1 LANNI
6 ITASS
11 KIRRLADCFKSL
23 RFRGIIRISP
33 INSARLNNDTE
44 PPPPPPLLNI
54 DFVVEAQV
62 VKVKV
67 LLMPP
72 SVKVVS
78 VRVAVE
84 EEAVL
89 NPNSIT
95 IDNRDLVAVK
105 CLTINA
111 LLTLDNQNGDSI
123 VDTRSSVQTK

>member
-1 LANNI
+1 M

-23 RFRGIIRISP
+23 RFRGIIRFSP

-44 PPPPPPLLNI
+44 PPPPPLLNI

-72 SVKVVS
+72 SAKVVS

-123 VDTRSSVQTK
+123 VDTRSSVQTI